1 MSTRVQ
7 NKALTR
13 KDKTLKQIPGKAW
26 RASKCKEGR
35 GSDTGERSTFKFQD
49 QWENQQQ
56 WAQVGTPPI
65 YLPAHQRSS
74 LDPCKSHQKC
84 WPKTDCQLLF
94 QQNWV
99 YLRSAENCNS
109 GSATMASKGRR
120 MLLQRGKEIGR
131 VSVGSFSCLVIGWVL
146 ARKEEKSFSF
156 LLGSALFTGHE
167 GSPCWSPDST

>member
-1 MSTRVQ
+1 MSTWVQ

-13 KDKTLKQIPGKAW
+13 KDKTWKQIPGKAW

-84 WPKTDCQLLF
+84 WPKTDCQLLL

-109 GSATMASKGRR
+109 GSATTESCRQVP
-120 MLLQRGKEIGR
+120 LWQGKEAGE
-131 VSVGSFSCLVIGWVL
+131 GKLAGLLIGWVVGSI
-146 ARKEEKSFSF
+146 EKN
-156 LLGSALFTGHE
+156 LLPNNLQQSAIVE
-167 GSPCWSPDST
+167 CESSPFWSPSSI